1 MRRLIAVFV
10 PPARALP
17 LAPALMLALAL
28 PLASLTARPALAAHE
43 LEGRDIDAGRIVYA
57 DNCAAC
63 HGENLEGQDNWQQ
76 QNADGTWPAPP
87 HDASGH
93 TWHHDNLL
101 LFQTVKLG
109 GQGALALRGIT
120 NFTSGMPA
128 FHENLS
134 DEDIWN
140 VLAFIR
146 STWPERER
154 MIQDGRNPPH
164 N

>member
-1 MRRLIAVFV
+1 M
-10 PPARALP
+10 RALLIP
-17 LAPALMLALAL
+17 FLTLAAL
-28 PLASLTARPALAAHE
+28 PVHAGHE
-43 LEGRDIDAGRIVYA
+43 LEGRDIAAGQVLYA
-57 DNCAAC
+57 ENCAAC
-63 HGENLEGQDNWQQ
+63 HGENLEGQANWQQ

-87 HDASGH
+87 HDATGH
-93 TWHHDNLL
+93 TWHHDNIL
-101 LFQTVKLG
+101 LFQTTKLG

-128 FHENLS
+128 FGDVLS
-134 DEDIWN
+134 DDEIWDI
-140 VLAFIR
+140 LGFIR